1 MIWTGIIL
9 VAVSYLAFFIA
20 WVVCTVPLPGEQGWG
35 DPVFA
40 ERIAPATVKIS
51 LGLGALGVFTDFFII
66 AIPLTAIP
74 GLRIST
80 QKKIGISALFAT
92 GLLYDT
98 FADPSF

>member
-1 MIWTGIIL
+1 MGGGGL
-9 VAVSYLAFFIA
+9 VY
-20 WVVCTVPLPGEQGWG
+20 
-35 DPVFA
+35 A
-40 ERIAPATVKIS
+40 ERIAPATVKIR
-51 LGLGALGVFTDFFII
+51 LGLGALGKFTDFFVV

-98 FADPSF
+98 FADPSFELLTWQY